1 MRARF
6 NIERE
11 HNKALIEEITNDN
24 IAGKYLCNFHSQ
36 IELYFVDE
44 GQIETLINHHRRL
57 LAKDQ
62 MAIALSYDAH
72 MFRSIGT
79 SRSRILII
87 PPEYCK
93 EFTQALQNKQVTYP
107 FLCDEPVVRQL
118 KQYVDAI
125 QSDCSNDVKLRGYI
139 NVILGTI
146 LEHSF
151 LEPSENPLDIALS
164 SRLLAY
170 LHAHF
175 REEISLHTLSAV
187 FGYSPSYISR
197 YFKSCFGTGISQY
210 LNILRLRNAL
220 LLMQGGQ
227 NTNTYCAFESG
238 FSSLRTFYRV
248 FQQEFGCS
256 PRDYTPLLKEQP

>member
-11 HNKALIEEITNDN
+11 RNKELIKEVTDDN
-24 IAGKYLCNFHSQ
+24 IDGQTHCNFHSQ

-44 GQIETLINHHRRL
+44 GQIEALVNHQRRL
-57 LAKDQ
+57 LTKNQ
-62 MAIALSYDAH
+62 MAVALSYDAH
-72 MFRSIGT
+72 WFRSIGP

-87 PPEYCK
+87 PPEFCR
-93 EFTQALQNKQVTYP
+93 EFTAALQNKQVKYP
-107 FLCDEPVVRQL
+107 FIYDENVV
-118 KQYVDAI
+118 KQIKQFVDAI
-125 QSDCSNDVKLRGYI
+125 KTDCSNEVKLRGYL
-139 NVILGTI
+139 NVILGI
-146 LEHSF
+146 VLEHSF
-151 LEPSENPLDIALS
+151 LEPTENPMDIELS
-164 SRLLAY
+164 SRLLFY

-175 REEISLHTLSAV
+175 REEISLHVLSAA

-197 YFKSCFGTGISQY
+197 YFKSCFGTGINQY

-227 NTNTYCAFESG
+227 NTNTYCAYESG

-256 PRDYTPLLKEQP
+256 PRDYTPLMKEQP